1 VWGWVHSIHLLCA
14 ALWIGGM
21 FADRVLVGPL
31 LRRLGPDQ
39 QGAAILR
46 VLKVNAA
53 IGWASITFLTVTG
66 LALTFHWIP
75 IERFESPYGR
85 LFLAKLIVVMVLF
98 LVFVMFYSGR
108 QQQLKAAISRGAES
122 GEGAA
127 ERDVLIAGHL
137 RRLGLYTVLDLVL
150 AVTVV
155 VLIELAVYA

>member
-1 VWGWVHSIHLLCA
+1 VWGWVHSIHILCA

-21 FADRVLVGPL
+21 FADRVLVGSL
-31 LRRLGPDQ
+31 VRRLGPDHQ
-39 QGAAILR
+39 QAAILR
-46 VLKVNAA
+46 VMKVNAA
-53 IGWASITFLTVTG
+53 VGWASITFLTVTG
-66 LALTFHWIP
+66 LALTFHWVP

-85 LFLAKLIVVMVLF
+85 LFLAKLAVVMVLF

-108 QQQLKAAISRGAES
+108 QQQLKVLLGQGAEV
-122 GEGAA
+122 GDGAP

-137 RRLGLYTVLDLVL
+137 RRLGFYTAVDLVL

>member
-1 VWGWVHSIHLLCA
+1 MWGWVHSIHILCA

-39 QGAAILR
+39 QRSAILR
-46 VLKVNAA
+46 VLKVNSAV
-53 IGWASITFLTVTG
+53 GWASITFLTVTG
-66 LALTFHWIP
+66 LALTFHWVP

-85 LFLAKLIVVMVLF
+85 LFLAKLVVVMVLF

-108 QQQLKAAISRGAES
+108 QQQLKAVLGQGAEA
-122 GEGAA
+122 GDGAA
-127 ERDVLIAGHL
+127 ERDGLIAGHL
-137 RRLGLYTVLDLVL
+137 RRLGLYTTVDLVL
-150 AVTVV
+150 AVVVV